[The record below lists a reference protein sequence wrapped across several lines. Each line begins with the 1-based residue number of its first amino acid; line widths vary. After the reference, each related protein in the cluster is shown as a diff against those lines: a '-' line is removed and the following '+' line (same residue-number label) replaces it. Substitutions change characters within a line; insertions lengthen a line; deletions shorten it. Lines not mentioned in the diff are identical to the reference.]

1 VKTIELRQAKAGLSA
16 IVEAAG
22 TGEPTIITRNG
33 KPAAMVVP
41 VAEGRK
47 LYPQDSQKNFA
58 DLLLRYPGG
67 IELERNESPLRD
79 VEL

>member
-1 VKTIELRQAKAGLSA
+1 MKTIELRQAKARLSA

-22 TGEPTIITRNG
+22 NDEPTIVTRNG
-33 KPAAMVVP
+33 RPTTMVIP

-47 LYPQDSQKNFA
+47 LYPQDSQENFG
-58 DLLLRYPGG
+58 DFLLRYPGG

-79 VEL
+79 VEF